1 MENRF
6 TWIPFYKELAD
17 RLSEWEDRQK
27 ELIDFIEELRDK
39 GYTVTPLMDKDEE
52 GNRFLFSEIDPF
64 TIFGVFNRQTNEKD
78 RFGIIREFKN
88 KFSVESNLPDDLNG
102 VPLLNNKASWF
113 FSYQY
118 KRTKEDIPRLWSV
131 FKIALKAEMNDP
143 ELREAIDE
151 AFQIR
156 GVKINLT
163 MGLFWIRP
171 NDFLSLDG
179 TNRDFLKIKLPA
191 KGLNSEYYFNVLK
204 KVKAEND
211 SIPELSYQAYQARGE
226 ENLLKENLPDPEEN
240 NYWLVGAYW
249 DGEDQTERFME
260 ESIWQNGYEEKFSN
274 EVKSMKPGDK
284 IAIKS
289 STTQKLNLPFDNRG
303 DTVSKMIIKARGTI
317 VANQGNGRTVE
328 VEWDDD
334 FKEKDWYFYTART
347 TVWKLRLSDDYD
359 KVAFSRRLVDFIW
372 KNESQDYEWFLG
384 KRESGEL
391 VIDDLEK
398 GDEGRLY
405 SIDDIVKSGV
415 FLELEEI
422 EGIVDKLRTKK
433 NIILQGSPGVGKTF
447 IAQKLAYAL
456 IERENDD
463 FIEMVQFHQSYSYED
478 FVRGFRPS
486 PDDGRRFELKD
497 AVFYNF
503 CQKAAEDQEN
513 QYVFI
518 IDEINRGNI
527 SQIFGELLMLIE
539 KDKRNNK
546 YAIPLM
552 YSRTEEERF
561 YVPSNVYI
569 IGLMNLA
576 DRSLALVDYALR
588 RRFSFI
594 TLEPKFKS
602 EQYANWL
609 RDRGMKENIIELIIT
624 RLNDLNREISDDN
637 LLGENFQIGHSYF
650 CPAMHDFSHI
660 DFAWYEDIINTEIV
674 PLLKEYWFDDT
685 DRVEEIKRRLLTK

>member
-1 MENRF
+1 MEDRF

-17 RLSEWEDRQK
+17 KLSEWEDRQK
-27 ELIDFIEELRDK
+27 ELIDFIEKLRENN
-39 GYTVTPLMDKDEE
+39 YTVTPLLDKDEQ
-52 GNRFLFSEIDPF
+52 GNRFLFTEIDPF
-64 TIFGVFNRQTNEKD
+64 TVFGVFNRQIGEKE
-78 RFGIIREFKN
+78 RFGILHEFKK
-88 KFSVESNLPDDLNG
+88 KFNVESEFPGDLSG
-102 VPLLNNKASWF
+102 IPILNNKASWF

-131 FKIALKAEMNDP
+131 FKIALIDDRDDL
-143 ELREAIDE
+143 ELGKAIDE
-151 AFQIR
+151 AFRIR
-156 GVKINLT
+156 GIKINLT

-171 NDFLSLDG
+171 EDFLSLDG
-179 TNRDFLKIKLPA
+179 TNRDFLKIKLPSG
-191 KGLNSEYYFNVLK
+191 GLNSKFYFDVME
-204 KVKAEND
+204 KVKAKNI
-211 SIPELSYQAYQARGE
+211 SIPELSYRAYQAKE
-226 ENLLKENLPDPEEN
+226 KENLLKDNLPEPEEN

-260 ESIWQNGYEEKFSN
+260 EGIWQNGYEDKFSD

-289 STTQKLNLPFDNRG
+289 STTQKLNLPFDSG
-303 DTVSKMIIKARGTI
+303 GETVSKMIIKARGTI
-317 VANQGNGRTVE
+317 VANQDDGRTVE

-334 FKEKDWYFYTART
+334 FKEKDWYFYTSRT
-347 TVWKLRLSDDYD
+347 TVWRLQLSDDYD
-359 KVAFSRRLVDFIW
+359 KLEYSRKLVDFIW

-384 KRESGEL
+384 RREKGEL
-391 VIDDLEK
+391 VK
-398 GDEGRLY
+398 DEVEESDSGKLY
-405 SIDDIVKSGV
+405 SVDDIVKAGV
-415 FLELEEI
+415 FLKREEV

-433 NIILQGSPGVGKTF
+433 NIILQGAPGVGKTF
-447 IAQKLAYAL
+447 LAQKLAYAL

-478 FVRGFRPS
+478 FVRGFRPN
-486 PDDGRRFELKD
+486 PDDGRRFDLRD

-503 CQKAAEDQEN
+503 CQKASGDPEN

-539 KDKRNNK
+539 KDKRNK
-546 YAIPLM
+546 RYAIPLM
-552 YSRTEEERF
+552 YSRTEDERF
-561 YVPSNVYI
+561 HVPSNVYI

-594 TLEPKFKS
+594 TLEPKFRS
-602 EQYANWL
+602 ERYAAWL
-609 RDRGMKENIIELIIT
+609 RDRGMKENIIKLIVK
-624 RLNDLNREISDDN
+624 RMNDLNREISDDN

-660 DFAWYEDIINTEIV
+660 DFEWYEDIINTEIV
-674 PLLKEYWFDDT
+674 PLLKEYWFDDPE
-685 DRVEEIKRRLLTK
+685 RVEELKKDLLA